1 MRVLGLIP
9 VRLKS
14 KRLYEKPLLMLKD
27 FPMFVHVYKRSKMS
41 KLLDDL
47 YVCCDDKKINNLCK
61 KFNINSIMTSRKHT
75 NGTDRICEG
84 YLKLK
89 KKYDFIVDI
98 QGDEPFISPKHIDKV
113 IMFHKKNKKA
123 DIVLPSLR
131 SKYSYNPNIVKV
143 ITNKN
148 KKVLYLSRSTIPY
161 FYKNKKKYI
170 NKHLSIISFKPKAL
184 TAFSKQKRT
193 KLEIFENV
201 ELIRALEID
210 LNILSFQLHGDS
222 FSVDVREDYLKALR
236 KIRSDKFYDKYVLI

>member
-9 VRLKS
+9 IRLKS
-14 KRLYEKPLLMLKD
+14 KRLHEKPLLMLKN

-61 KFNINSIMTSRKHT
+61 KFKIKSIMTSRKHT
-75 NGTDRICEG
+75 NGTERICEG

-89 KKYDFIVDI
+89 KKYEFIVDI

-113 IMFHKKNKKA
+113 IKFHKKNKKA

-148 KKVLYLSRSTIPY
+148 KKVLYLSRSTSPY

-184 TAFSKQKRT
+184 IAFSKQKRT

-201 ELIRALEID
+201 ELIRALEIN
-210 LNILSFQLHGDS
+210 LNILSFELHGDS
-222 FSVDVREDYLKALR
+222 FSVDVKEDYLKALR
-236 KIRSDKFYDKYVLI
+236 KMRSDKFYNKYALI